1 MNAFKAFIKSFEA
14 PEISVERKTPGDLVV
29 KSKLSPRSGTV
40 ALRQLKLIHKKGSYS

>member
-1 MNAFKAFIKSFEA
+1 MNSFKAFIKSFEA
-14 PEISVERKTPGDLVV
+14 PESVERKTPGDLVV